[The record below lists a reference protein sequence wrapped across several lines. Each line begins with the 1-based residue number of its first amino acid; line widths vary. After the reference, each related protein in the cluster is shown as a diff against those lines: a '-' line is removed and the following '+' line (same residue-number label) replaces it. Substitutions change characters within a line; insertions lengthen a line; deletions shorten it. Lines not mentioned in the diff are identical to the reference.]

1 MTESTLNNNSNHR
14 SSATVTAVKHYFL
27 YGTQPFLSTKPHSY
41 MFFMREATKSKASF
55 NEVTFEAEWFTIDT
69 EARRQVMEV
78 EEVESSLKMIKKL
91 RNW

>member
-1 MTESTLNNNSNHR
+1 
-14 SSATVTAVKHYFL
+14 
-27 YGTQPFLSTKPHSY
+27 

-55 NEVTFEAEWFTIDT
+55 NEVIFEAEWFTIDT